1 MTLARQMSR
10 RLPTVVVASF
20 LAAGIGCAGRDEAL
34 VRRQTADIKKAL
46 ASQPA
51 DVRRD
56 RDRTSLWKTMR
67 DLYMSR
73 GYEPIWIDGTRPGDA
88 YDSLVSALENMRAHG
103 IDPDRYE
110 LAALTAARAATEGS
124 WFRRKPLDE
133 RAVVP
138 LDLAAT
144 WAWTR
149 AAADLSAG
157 AANAEGPA
165 DKLWRLRRQK
175 IDFQKRLGEALDN
188 GSVEEDL
195 EALAPTHA
203 EYVRLKE
210 TYARYLEIANGG
222 GWNRLPSTLTLKPGD
237 RSPHL
242 SVLAKRLASTG
253 DLADARAA
261 RPRDTF
267 DEELS
272 GAVAHFQRRHGLEP
286 DGTVGRQVVA
296 EMNVPV
302 DRRIRQIEL
311 NLERM
316 RWLPRN
322 LGARHILVNVPEYRL
337 EVYEGQRTEFGM
349 NVITGAKGTPTPIF
363 SDTMTHIVFSPY
375 WNVPDSIAAGETV
388 PAVQSD
394 PSFLERNGIEVVGT
408 SGRVVDPSTID
419 WSSATDDETFPYRF
433 RQRPGSSNSLGLVKF
448 IFPNEYDVYLHDTPA
463 DSLFKR
469 AYRAL
474 SHGCVRLEQ
483 PQALASYL
491 LKNQAE
497 WTPERITAAMN
508 AGEEKHVKLA
518 RPVPVHLLY
527 WTARVREDGTLHFR
541 QDVYGRDTRDLGTL
555 VARR

>member
-1 MTLARQMSR
+1 MTLVRRMSR
-10 RLPTVVVASF
+10 QLPTVVVATF
-20 LAAGIGCAGRDEAL
+20 LATGLGCTGRDEAL
-34 VRRQTADIKKAL
+34 VRRQTTEIKRAL
-46 ASQPA
+46 ASAPA
-51 DVRRD
+51 EVRRD
-56 RDRTSLWKTMR
+56 RDRSSLWKTMR
-67 DLYMSR
+67 DLYASR
-73 GYEPIWIDGTRPGDA
+73 GYEPIWIDGTRPGD
-88 YDSLVSALENMRAHG
+88 DFESLVSALENMRAHG

-110 LAALTAARAATEGS
+110 LATLKAAAEATDGG
-124 WFRRKPLDE
+124 WFRRKPLEE

-138 LDLAAT
+138 LDVAAT

-157 AANAEGPA
+157 TADAEGPA

-175 IDFQKRLGEALDN
+175 INFRKSLTAALD
-188 GSVEEDL
+188 SSSIEEGL
-195 EALAPTHA
+195 EEFAPAHP

-210 TYARYLEIANGG
+210 TYAQYLKIADAG
-222 GWNRLPSTLTLKPGD
+222 GWDRLPATLVLKPGE

-242 SVLAKRLASTG
+242 AALSTRLASTG
-253 DLADARAA
+253 DLADAKAA
-261 RPRDTF
+261 QPRDTF

-272 GAVAHFQRRHGLEP
+272 GAVAHFQRRHGFEP

-302 DRRIRQIEL
+302 GHRIRQIEV

-316 RWLPRN
+316 RWLPRD
-322 LGARHILVNVPEYRL
+322 LGARYILVNVPEYRL
-337 EVYEGQRTEFGM
+337 ELYEGQRMALGM
-349 NVITGAKGTPTPIF
+349 NVITGARSTPTPIF

-375 WNVPDSIAAGETV
+375 WNVPDGIAAGETV
-388 PAVQSD
+388 PAVQAD
-394 PSFLERNGIEVVGT
+394 PSFLERNQIEVVGT
-408 SGRVVDPSTID
+408 TGKVVDPSTID
-419 WSSATDDETFPYRF
+419 WSSATEDGTFPYRF

-448 IFPNEYDVYLHDTPA
+448 VFPNEHDVYLHDTPA

-469 AYRAL
+469 TYRAL

-491 LKNQAE
+491 LKDQAE
-497 WTPERITAAMN
+497 WTPERITTAMH

-518 RPVPVHLLY
+518 RPILVHLLY
-527 WTARVREDGTLHFR
+527 WTARVRGDGTLHFR

-555 VARR
+555 VAHR